1 MNRSIGRRALAVIA
15 AGLALGL
22 ASCNVM
28 TKIMSTGGEQTL
40 KPPVVARV
48 PGQRMIIFALDG
60 AGFNQFMAAVHSG
73 KAPNIAGVL
82 GAEAS
87 GGLFAHAY
95 SVPHALTMLPS
106 STIAD
111 WSAVMTGDP
120 PAWDG
125 VAGDEWFERD
135 KREFHAPVPISLE
148 ETSDLDDAIVND
160 LVGKAIEV
168 PTLYELLGVDTNV
181 SLLLIYRGATLY
193 TTVEPSAFTGLMAQ
207 LIEGKM
213 VGESAEK
220 SLSASIDLASVR
232 TLISAIEQHGVP
244 DLQVVYFPGI
254 DSFTHMSK
262 NPLEAQTDFIERV
275 SDVGVGQVLDEYRK
289 KGALDGTYI
298 MFIAD
303 HGHTPTI
310 DDDAHALGAE
320 GSGTPFAVVNDAGF
334 RVRKAKLALTDS
346 EQDYQAVLAYQGF
359 MAYIYLADRTTC
371 ANRGERCDWRKPPNF
386 VEDVMPVVRAFYKV
400 NRTGRPYPR
409 LKGTIDLIF
418 ARVPVAHG
426 TNAAPFEIYDG
437 RRLVPIRDY
446 LARHPR
452 PDLIELDRR
461 MRWLG
466 AGPYGNRAGDI
477 VLLARTGAGV
487 PIERRYYFA
496 VTPHYSWHGSADGL
510 DSHIPFILA
519 QEGGKGEKMRAIVQ
533 KATGG
538 QVYEKD
544 LTPVVRAVF
553 GR

>member
-1 MNRSIGRRALAVIA
+1 MNRSIGLRALAAIA
-15 AGLALGL
+15 AGLALGV
-22 ASCNVM
+22 ASCNVV

-48 PGQRMIIFALDG
+48 PGPRMIIFALDG
-60 AGFNQFMAAVHSG
+60 AGYNQFMAAVHSG

-82 GAEAS
+82 GAETS

-95 SVPHALTMLPS
+95 SAPHALTMLPS

-111 WSAVMTGDP
+111 WTAVMTGDP

-125 VAGDEWFERD
+125 VTGDEWFERD
-135 KREFHAPVPISLE
+135 KREFFAPVPISIG
-148 ETSDLDDAIVND
+148 ETGDLDDAIVND

-181 SLLLIYRGATLY
+181 SLLLVYRGATLY

-244 DLQVVYFPGI
+244 DLQVVYFPGV
-254 DSFTHMSK
+254 DSFTHTSR
-262 NPLEAQTDFIERV
+262 NPLEAQTEFIERV
-275 SDVGVGQVLDEYRK
+275 SDAGVGQVLDEYRK

-310 DDDAHALGAE
+310 DDHAHALGAE
-320 GSGTPFAVVNDAGF
+320 GSGTPFAVVNDVGF

-371 ANRGERCDWRKPPNF
+371 ASRGERCDWSRPPNF
-386 VEDVMPVVRAFYKV
+386 EEDVMPVVRAFYKV

-418 ARVPVAHG
+418 ARMPVAHG
-426 TNAAPFEIYDG
+426 AAAVPFEIYDG

-477 VLLARTGAGV
+477 VLLARTGADV

-496 VTPHYSWHGSADGL
+496 VTPHYSWHGSAGEL

-519 QEGGKGEKMRAIVQ
+519 QEGGKGEKMRAIVR

-538 QVYEKD
+538 AIYEKD

-553 GR
+553 G